1 MLKKI
6 FFLFFLAFLFVF
18 GNINSSKSDENT
30 DIATSFTLYDTPVSI
45 PTTAVF
51 YNKDNQPVFLSE
63 FKGKVLLLNFWKATC
78 RKCLAELPSLNRLQ
92 DAFPDGVKVIAV
104 SQGTEP
110 ADRINVV
117 LHEER
122 RLSNIDVYLDDKQ
135 TLYTRLSAPK
145 IPSTLL
151 INKDNQ
157 VIGYIAGQGNF
168 DTEEIQAQIKEL
180 LK

>member
-1 MLKKI
+1 M
-6 FFLFFLAFLFVF
+6 
-18 GNINSSKSDENT
+18 
-30 DIATSFTLYDTPVSI
+30 
-45 PTTAVF
+45 
-51 YNKDNQPVFLSE
+51 
-63 FKGKVLLLNFWKATC
+63 
-78 RKCLAELPSLNRLQ
+78 AELPSLNRLQ